1 MALTKVTYS
10 MIADGFFSVSD
21 YGAVADNTT
30 NDSAAFQ
37 AAIDDAFAAGGGTV
51 VLKPGATYRL
61 VTAPVVKTNVKLDL
75 SEATVNLNFA
85 SGSDVFGF
93 DLRDYSAIYN
103 GTINVDEDGP
113 PTGSDK
119 AFHCAVL
126 VGQSGV
132 NLAGYTGWR
141 VSDLVITSNRGGI
154 IGGRGILVQASSNN
168 GIVENIRFPDSADLG
183 SGVQVSW
190 AGPGG
195 NPPATSE
202 HPYNIA
208 VRNIRFGTMTKSG
221 TAFDIAGIDIVGAY
235 NITVDNVQAD
245 RWAGD
250 ALVQVRVGGFG
261 DTVAPAAIKPLL
273 FKNIIVRNVAAK
285 LCDQHCVI
293 VSGRANDAV
302 GNPVYS
308 VPVVLQNAKA
318 VGPNSSSSYGIR
330 MLHVRN
336 VIVDNCEMEKFQY
349 GCYIEENTRRITIRE
364 GRYFNNTFYGV
375 AVVHATTPEDVY
387 VDNVECFLNGSGT
400 ATGAGFYVEQ
410 CSRVQF
416 NNCISGEDGS
426 DANQIYGFAVA
437 STAAG
442 TKFSGVNRVRSVAAG
457 GTKYYFLAE
466 VVGDRQFG
474 GGSNAALSTSSTEYA
489 PAFGVGLAAS
499 NDTVQIRT
507 SVPLILFNFQVLLS
521 AAPGATKTREFQVL
535 DDGTNST
542 LEVAIT
548 GSAVSGIDYGVVE
561 VAAGSTLSIKSL
573 TTNTPAA
580 ANASWGFEACVA

>member
-1 MALTKVTYS
+1 
-10 MIADGFFSVSD
+10 
-21 YGAVADNTT
+21 
-30 NDSAAFQ
+30 
-37 AAIDDAFAAGGGTV
+37 
-51 VLKPGATYRL
+51 
-61 VTAPVVKTNVKLDL
+61 LDL
-75 SEATVNLNFA
+75 SGATINLKFA

-103 GTINVDEDGP
+103 GTINVVEDGA

-126 VGQSGV
+126 VGNSGGS
-132 NLAGYTGWR
+132 LAGYTGFR
-141 VSDLVITSNRGGI
+141 VSDLVITSNRGGL

-168 GIVENIRFPDSADLG
+168 GIIENIQFPDSANLG
-183 SGVQVSW
+183 SGVQISW

-202 HPYNIA
+202 HPYNIS

-221 TAFDIAGIDIVGAY
+221 TSFDIAGIDIVGSY
-235 NITVDNVQAD
+235 NIIVENVQTD

-250 ALVQVRVGGFG
+250 ALVQIRVGGFG
-261 DTVAPAAIKPLL
+261 DTVAPAEIKPLL
-273 FKNIIVRNVAAK
+273 FKNIIVRNVASK
-285 LCDQHCVI
+285 LCNQHCVI
-293 VSGRANDAV
+293 INGRANDAV
-302 GNPVYS
+302 GAPVYS
-308 VPVVLQNAKA
+308 VPAIIQNVKA
-318 VGPNSSSSYGIR
+318 VGPNTSSTYGVR
-330 MLHVRN
+330 LLHVRN

-349 GCYIEENTRRITIRE
+349 GCYVEENTRRITIRE
-364 GRYFNNTFYGV
+364 GRYFSNTFYGV
-375 AVVHATTPEDVY
+375 AVVHGTTPEDVY
-387 VDNVECFLNGSGT
+387 IDSVECVLNGSGT
-400 ATGAGFYVEQ
+400 ANGAGFYVEQ
-410 CSRVQF
+410 ASRVQF
-416 NNCISGEDGS
+416 NNCISGEEGA
-426 DANQIYGFAVA
+426 DANQTYGFAIQN
-437 STAAG
+437 TAAA
-442 TKFSGVNRVRSVAAG
+442 TKFSGVNRVRSVKAG
-457 GTKYYFLAE
+457 GTKYFFLAE
-466 VVGDRQFG
+466 VYGDRQFG
-474 GGSNAALSTSSTEYA
+474 GGSNAPLSTSSTEYA

-521 AAPGATKTREFQVL
+521 AAPGSSKTREFQIL

>member
-1 MALTKVTYS
+1 MALTKVTQS
-10 MIADGFFSVSD
+10 MIVDGFFDVSD
-21 YGAVADNTT
+21 YGAVADNVTDDF
-30 NDSAAFQ
+30 NAFQ
-37 AAIDDAFAAGGGTV
+37 DAIDAANAAGGGTV
-51 VLKPGATYRL
+51 IAKPGATYRL
-61 VTAPVVKTNVKLDL
+61 TDGPVIKENVLFDL
-75 SEATVNLNFA
+75 NGATINLNFP
-85 SGSDVFGF
+85 SGSDTFGF
-93 DLRDYSAIYN
+93 QLRDYSAIFN
-103 GTINVDEDGP
+103 GKINVNEAGA
-113 PTGSDK
+113 PTGTDK

-126 VGQSGV
+126 VGQSGA

-141 VSDLVITSNRGGI
+141 VSDLVVTSNRGGI

-168 GIVENIRFPDSADLG
+168 GIVENIEFPDSANLG

-202 HPYNIA
+202 HPYNVI
-208 VRNIRFGTMTKSG
+208 VRNIKFGTMTKSG

-235 NITVDNVQAD
+235 NISVENIYAD

-250 ALVQVRVGGFG
+250 SLIQVRVGGFG

-273 FKNIIVRNVAAK
+273 FKNIVVRNVAAK
-285 LCDQHCVI
+285 LCNQHCVI

-302 GNPVYS
+302 GTPVYS
-308 VPVVLQNAKA
+308 VPVLIQNAKA

-330 MLHVRN
+330 TLHVRN
-336 VIVDNCEMEKFQY
+336 VIIDNCEMEQFQY
-349 GCYIEENTRRITIRE
+349 GCYIEENTRRITVRE
-364 GRYFNNTFYGV
+364 GKYFSNTFYGV
-375 AVVHATTPEDVY
+375 AVVHGTIPEDIY
-387 VDNVECFLNGSGT
+387 IDNVEAYLNGSGT
-400 ATGAGFYVEQ
+400 ATGAGFYAD
-410 CSRVQF
+410 SATRVTF
-416 NNCISGEDGS
+416 NNCISGDDGS
-426 DANQIYGFAVA
+426 DTYQIYGFFV
-437 STAAG
+437 SSSAAA
-442 TKFSGVNRVRSVAAG
+442 TKFSGINRVRSVAAG

-466 VVGDRQFG
+466 VYGDRQFG

-499 NDTVQIRT
+499 NNTVQIRT

-535 DDGTNST
+535 DDGTNSM

-561 VAAGSTLSIKSL
+561 VAAGSTLSVKSL
-573 TTNTPAA
+573 TTNTPTA
-580 ANASWGFEACVA
+580 ANASWSFEACVV